1 MLKRKR
7 NEWAFL
13 FITLQRKVF
22 LVFSRNCISG
32 SFAVSLTES
41 MKEIFV
47 LIWTVFD
54 VCVID
59 MWLSSRF
66 DCICYGGWRWGILF
80 HVTIP
85 LGVWKLALHSI
96 STVASERKVKRPSVS
111 TYLTQ
116 DSFGMKSSFVCWFC
130 MIENI

>member
-1 MLKRKR
+1 MKKTFFLIRYVIFSLQLHSVKSFL
-7 NEWAFL
+7 AFR
-13 FITLQRKVF
+13 I
-22 LVFSRNCISG
+22 FSDGID
-32 SFAVSLTES
+32 E
-41 MKEIFV
+41 KIFV

-85 LGVWKLALHSI
+85 LGNSKLALHSI
-96 STVASERKVKRPSVS
+96 SVVASERKVKRPSVS

-116 DSFGMKSSFVCWFC
+116 DSLEMKRSFVCTFC
-130 MIENI
+130 MIENISI